1 MGLIRAALSAATSN
15 LADQWKEFFYCD
27 SMGKEV
33 LMTRG
38 IKRTSGLSSNR
49 YGNDNVITNGSG
61 IAVADGQCMIIVD
74 QGKIVEL
81 CAEPGEYTFDQ
92 SSEPTVF
99 MGDLKQS
106 IMESLDNML
115 KRLSFGGDAAHDQ
128 RVYYFN
134 TKEIIDNKFGTPNP
148 VPFRLVDDRLGLDI
162 DVSVRCAGVYSYKIT
177 DPVLFYMNVCGNVP
191 REYRREELD
200 TQLKAEFISAL
211 QPCFG
216 KISQK
221 GIRPNELVNHVD
233 ELAESMNEVLSAK
246 WAETRGIDVISVAIS
261 TVSIPEEDQKML
273 KELQKAAA
281 LKDPTLAA
289 AALAAAKAD
298 AMKAAA
304 ANESGAVTGF
314 MGMGMAMNSD
324 GTNAADLYAMGTKA
338 APQPEVNA
346 AQAAET
352 VAQATGA
359 VNFCPNCG
367 QKLDGAKF
375 CPNCGRPTGN

>member
-1 MGLIRAALSAATSN
+1 MGLIRAALSAATGN

-27 SMGKEV
+27 TLDKEV

-38 IKRTSGLSSNR
+38 IKRVSGLSSNR
-49 YGNDNVITNGSG
+49 YGHDNVITNGSG

-74 QGKIVEL
+74 QGKITEL
-81 CAEPGEYTFDQ
+81 CAEPGEYTYDQ
-92 SSEPTVF
+92 SSEPTIFV
-99 MGDLKQS
+99 GDLKES
-106 IMESLDNML
+106 IRQSLDNMYR
-115 KRLSFGGDAAHDQ
+115 RLTFGGDAAKDQ

-134 TKEIIDNKFGTPNP
+134 TKEIIENKFGTPSP
-148 VPFRLVDDRLGLDI
+148 VPFRIVDRSLNLDI

-200 TQLKAEFISAL
+200 AQLKAEFIAAL

-216 KISQK
+216 KLSEQ
-221 GIRPNELVNHVD
+221 GMRPNELVNHLD
-233 ELAESMNEVLSAK
+233 ELAEQMNETLSAK
-246 WAETRGIDVISVAIS
+246 WSDLRGLDVISVAIN
-261 TVSIPEEDQKML
+261 TITIPEADQQMIKD
-273 KELQKAAA
+273 LQKAAV
-281 LKDPTLAA
+281 LKDPTMAA
-289 AALAAAKAD
+289 ATLASAQAE

-304 ANESGAVTGF
+304 SNESGAAMGF
-314 MGMGMAMNSD
+314 MGMGMAMNAG
-324 GTNAADLYAMGTKA
+324 GTNAQELYSMGSTPQA
-338 APQPEVNA
+338 APQAGAYEA
-346 AQAAET
+346 GEKA
-352 VAQATGA
+352 AQATGA

>member
-1 MGLIRAALSAATSN
+1 MGLIRAAISAATGN

-38 IKRTSGLSSNR
+38 IKKTSGFSSNKF
-49 YGNDNVITNGSG
+49 GHDNVITNGSG

-81 CAEPGEYTFDQ
+81 CAEPGEYTYDQ
-92 SSEPTVF
+92 SSEGTIF

-106 IMESLDNML
+106 IRESLDNML
-115 KRLSFGGDAAHDQ
+115 KRLSFGGDAAKDQ

-148 VPFRLVDDRLGLDI
+148 VPFRLVDERLGLDI
-162 DVSVRCAGVYSYKIT
+162 DVAVRCAGVYSYKIT

-191 REYRREELD
+191 REYTRAELD

-216 KISQK
+216 KLSTQ
-221 GIRPNELVNHVD
+221 GMRPNEIVNHVE
-233 ELAESMNEVLSAK
+233 ELAESMNEVLSVK
-246 WAETRGIDVISVAIS
+246 WSETRGIDIISVAIS
-261 TVSIPEEDQKML
+261 TVTIPEEDQKL
-273 KELQKAAA
+273 IKELQKAAA

-289 AALAAAKAD
+289 GALAAAKAE

-304 ANESGAVTGF
+304 SNENGAAMGF
-314 MGMGMAMNSD
+314 MGMGLAMNSD
-324 GTNAADLYAMGTKA
+324 GTNAQDLYAMGAKQP
-338 APQPEVNA
+338 APQVNA
-346 AQAAET
+346 AQASET